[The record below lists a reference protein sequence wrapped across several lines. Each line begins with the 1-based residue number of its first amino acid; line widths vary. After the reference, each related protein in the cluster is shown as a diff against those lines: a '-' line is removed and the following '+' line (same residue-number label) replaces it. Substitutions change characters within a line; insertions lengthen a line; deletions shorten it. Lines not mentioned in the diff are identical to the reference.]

1 MTLPHATL
9 FPQAM
14 LPLYIFEPR
23 YRQMLKDVLNANRM
37 FAVAMQKPGCLR
49 EKPATVAGLG
59 VVRVSVGHKDG
70 TSHLVLQGLTRVELR
85 ETLRYKPYRVQ
96 RIQVL
101 ETPPATGVA
110 VEALVLK
117 VRELLVERLKLGLP
131 LPFPTMRAKD
141 CEEDAATCCSEMAA
155 REILDYVGALRNPE
169 HIADLVSCA
178 LLRGAD
184 RRQSI
189 LETLDLETRL
199 RRLVLFLRAEI
210 KEHGGDKHE

>member
-1 MTLPHATL
+1 MTLPNATL

-23 YRQMLKDVLNANRM
+23 YRQMLTDVLHANRM

-49 EKPATVAGLG
+49 EIPAPVAGLG
-59 VVRVSVGHKDG
+59 VVRVSVSHKDG
-70 TSHLVLQGLTRVELR
+70 TSHLVLQGLTRVELQ

-96 RIQVL
+96 RVRVL
-101 ETPPATGVA
+101 ETPPVAGEA

-117 VRELLVERLKLGLP
+117 VRELLSQRVKLGLP
-131 LPFPTMRAKD
+131 FPFPTLSAK
-141 CEEDAATCCSEMAA
+141 ENAEDPATCCSEYAA
-155 REILDYVGALRNPE
+155 KDMLDYVGSLRNPE
-169 HIADLVSCA
+169 HIADLVSCT
-178 LLRGAD
+178 LLRGAA

-189 LETLDLETRL
+189 LETLDIEARL

-210 KEHGGDKHE
+210 KEHGGAKHE